1 MRVSATKVVFLI
13 CVFMAGVISAGCGVK
28 TAGVVKDDV
37 TLTGQTK
44 KLEEAGATYR
54 GPEYNVAIL
63 EFDNKT
69 PAKTIGVGEA
79 ATDILRTLVKQTGL
93 EPVVLTK
100 SEIGQQERL
109 MELEQT
115 GALKK
120 GIKDTSGGFDPVD
133 FRITGSVTAYHE
145 LEESMDTLVTQRKKH
160 IARVQVDYAL
170 VDVATG
176 KSLLAESGMGEY
188 SKTTGGVFGLG
199 GKSTADP
206 GLRDGALRDALSKA
220 MTKMAEKLGQMPFQG
235 RVLHVD
241 GPEITIRA
249 GTRSRLA
256 SGTVFSVYR
265 PGEDLV
271 DPDTGRVI
279 GKREKLIGEVTLD
292 SHQGDRISVAR
303 TTSGDGFKA
312 GDVIRVKA
320 TSKN

>member
-1 MRVSATKVVFLI
+1 MKASATKVGFLI
-13 CVFMAGVISAGCGVK
+13 CMFMAGVLSAGCGVK
-28 TAGVVKDDV
+28 TSGAVKDDI
-37 TLTGQTK
+37 TLTGQTRE
-44 KLEEAGATYR
+44 LEAAGAMYK

-93 EPVVLTK
+93 EPIVLTK
-100 SEIGQQERL
+100 GEIGQQERL

-120 GIKDTSGGFDPVD
+120 GIKDTSGGFDSVD
-133 FRITGSVTAYHE
+133 FRITGSVTSYHE
-145 LEESMDTLVTQRKKH
+145 LEESMDTLVAQRKKH

-220 MTKMAEKLGQMPFQG
+220 MTKMAEKLNQMPFQG

-241 GPEITIRA
+241 GPEVTIRA

-303 TTSGDGFKA
+303 TTSGNGFKA
-312 GDVIRVKA
+312 GDVIRVKG
-320 TSKN
+320 NL

>member
-1 MRVSATKVVFLI
+1 MRASRTNVFFLI
-13 CVFMAGVISAGCGVK
+13 CLFMAGALSAGCGVK
-28 TAGVVKDDV
+28 TAGVVKDDI
-37 TLTGQTK
+37 TLTGQTQE
-44 KLEEAGATYR
+44 LEKAGAMYR

-69 PAKTIGVGEA
+69 PARTIGVGEA

-93 EPVVLTK
+93 EPIVLTRG
-100 SEIGQQERL
+100 EIGQQERL

-120 GIKDTSGGFDPVD
+120 GVKDTAGGFDPVD
-133 FRITGSVTAYHE
+133 FRITGSVTSYHE
-145 LEESMDTLVTQRKKH
+145 IEESMDTLVTQRKKH

-220 MTKMAEKLGQMPFQG
+220 MTKMAEKLSEMPFQG

-249 GTRSRLA
+249 GTRSRIA

-265 PGEDLV
+265 PGEELV

-279 GKREKLIGEVTLD
+279 GKREKLVGEVTLE
-292 SHQGDRISVAR
+292 SHQGDRISIGSA
-303 TTSGDGFKA
+303 TSGSGFKA
-312 GDVIRVKA
+312 GDVIRVKQ
-320 TSKN
+320 